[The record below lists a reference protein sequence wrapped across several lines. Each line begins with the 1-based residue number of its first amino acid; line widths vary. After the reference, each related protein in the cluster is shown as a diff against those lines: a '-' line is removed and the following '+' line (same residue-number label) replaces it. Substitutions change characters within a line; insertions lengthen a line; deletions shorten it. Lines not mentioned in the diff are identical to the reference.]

1 MRLYRVEVTRVL
13 FVVAESD
20 REAEL
25 VAGQADPNECEME
38 THASPVRPG
47 DPCSEW
53 EPDSLVYGPLQDLTL
68 SAALRDYVT
77 P

>member
-20 REAEL
+20 REAER
-25 VAGQADPNECEME
+25 VAGRADANECECE
-38 THASPVRPG
+38 TVASPVRSG

-53 EPDSLVYGPLQDLTL
+53 EPDARVYGPVQGLLL
-68 SAALRDYVT
+68 SAAIRDYVT